1 MKGRLLR
8 IGIVG
13 YPTFGGSGVVATELG
28 MALAEMGH
36 EVHFITYSQPVR
48 LNRIN
53 KNIRFHEVNV
63 SDYPLF
69 VYPPYEL
76 VLASKMVDVVK
87 YDKLDVLHVHYAITH
102 ASAAYMAK
110 KILEDEGIFI
120 PVVTTLHGTDITL
133 LGKDDSFKPVITFAI
148 NHSTAVTAVSE
159 NLRQDT
165 YQYFDIKKEISVVPN
180 FIELGPEC
188 DQWRVRAREEF
199 VSPNEK
205 MLVHISNF
213 RPVKRIM
220 DVLAIFQKVREIM
233 PARLVMVGDGP
244 ERHRAEN
251 WTRENGMVD
260 FIDFV
265 GNVKEPQEILA
276 GADLFVLPSE
286 SESFGLSALEAMAL
300 GVPVISSNT
309 GGLPEVNKE
318 GVSGHLCG
326 VGEVDEMASKALDI
340 LNNWDSYSKGAR
352 EVAGEFGIERV
363 LNQYLEIY
371 YRVVQ

>member
-1 MKGRLLR
+1 MENRLLR

-87 YDKLDVLHVHYAITH
+87 YEKLDVLHVHYAIPH

-110 KILEDEGIFI
+110 KILEDEGIYI

-133 LGKDDSFKPVITFAI
+133 VGKDDSFKPVITFAI

-159 NLRQDT
+159 SLKRDT
-165 YQYFDIKKEISVVPN
+165 YQYFDIKKDISVVPN
-180 FIELGPEC
+180 FIALAPEC
-188 DQWRVRAREEF
+188 DQWRVSARAEF

-220 DVLAIFQKVREIM
+220 DVLYIFQKVSAQL
-233 PARLVMVGDGP
+233 PAKLVMVGDGP
-244 ERHRAEN
+244 ERHKAEQ

-260 FIDFV
+260 CIDFV

-300 GVPVISSNT
+300 GVPVISSNM

-318 GVSGHLCG
+318 GVSGHLCP
-326 VGEVDEMASKALDI
+326 VGEVEEMAEKSLEI
-340 LNNWDSYSKGAR
+340 LMNWDRYSKGAR
-352 EVAGEFGIERV
+352 EVASAFGIERV
-363 LNQYLEIY
+363 LNQYLDIY
-371 YRVVQ
+371 YQVVK

>member
-1 MKGRLLR
+1 MENRLLR

-87 YDKLDVLHVHYAITH
+87 YEKLDVLHVHYAIPH

-110 KILEDEGIFI
+110 KILEDEGIYI

-133 LGKDDSFKPVITFAI
+133 VGKDDSFKPVITFAI

-159 NLRQDT
+159 SLKRDT
-165 YQYFDIKKEISVVPN
+165 YQYFDIKKDISVVTN
-180 FIELGPEC
+180 FIALAPEF
-188 DQWRVRAREEF
+188 DQWRVSARAEF

-220 DVLAIFQKVREIM
+220 DVLYIFQKVRAQL
-233 PARLVMVGDGP
+233 PAKLVMVGDGP
-244 ERHRAEN
+244 ERHKAEQ

-260 FIDFV
+260 CIDFV

-318 GVSGHLCG
+318 GVSGHLCP
-326 VGEVDEMASKALDI
+326 VGEVEEMAEKSLEI
-340 LNNWDSYSKGAR
+340 LMNWDRYSKGAR
-352 EVAGEFGIERV
+352 EVASAFGIERV
-363 LNQYLEIY
+363 LNQYLDIY
-371 YRVVQ
+371 YQVVK

>member
-1 MKGRLLR
+1 MEGRLLR

-87 YDKLDVLHVHYAITH
+87 YEKLDVLHVHYAIPH

-159 NLRQDT
+159 SLKQDT
-165 YQYFDIKKEISVVPN
+165 YQYFDIKKDISVVPN
-180 FIELGPEC
+180 FIELASEC
-188 DQWRVRAREEF
+188 EQWRERARQEF
-199 VSPNEK
+199 VTPDEK

-220 DVLAIFQKVREIM
+220 DVLAIFQRVKDEV
-233 PARLVMVGDGP
+233 PARLIMVGDGP
-244 ERHRAEN
+244 ERHRAEQ
-251 WTRENGMVD
+251 WTRDNGMVNC
-260 FIDFV
+260 IDFV

-326 VGEVDEMASKALDI
+326 VGEVDEMAAKSLDI
-340 LNNWDSYSKGAR
+340 LNNWESYSKGAR

-363 LNQYLEIY
+363 LNMYLEIY
-371 YRVVQ
+371 YRVAK

>member
-1 MKGRLLR
+1 MEGRLLR

-87 YDKLDVLHVHYAITH
+87 YEKLDVLHVHYAIPH

-159 NLRQDT
+159 SLKQDT
-165 YQYFDIKKEISVVPN
+165 YQYFDIKKDISVVPN
-180 FIELGPEC
+180 FIELASEC
-188 DQWRVRAREEF
+188 EQWRERARQEF
-199 VSPNEK
+199 VTPDEK

-220 DVLAIFQKVREIM
+220 DVLAIFQRVKDEV
-233 PARLVMVGDGP
+233 PARLIMVGDGP
-244 ERHRAEN
+244 ERHRAEQ
-251 WTRENGMVD
+251 WTRDNGMVD
-260 FIDFV
+260 CIDFV

-300 GVPVISSNT
+300 GIPVISSNT

-326 VGEVDEMASKALDI
+326 VGEVDEMAAKSLDI

-363 LNQYLEIY
+363 LNMYLEIY
-371 YRVVQ
+371 YRVAK